1 MIRMFHMLL
10 LVAVVALPAAAQTR
24 DRLGPRD
31 LKDGPRVL
39 EAFAS
44 ITRGHAGSTMLVLAD
59 GKPVALATA
68 VRTEGYLVTKASEIS
83 DGDIAVVL
91 PGGGKLEAKVVG
103 EDDAIDLALL
113 RVDADDLKPVAWTD
127 DERDPGAGRWL
138 ISAGVGSHPLAVGV
152 VSVPRRKIAPS
163 NGVLGIQ
170 LGDERDGGVAVA
182 QVFTES
188 GAEAAG
194 LQVDDVITQIDKH
207 RTSTR
212 YALVT
217 AVKRYRAGD
226 RIKLAYVRDGKTREV
241 EAVLGHRPTGF
252 GGRQARMNA
261 MGGELSMRR
270 DDFKAAVQH
279 DTVITPQQ
287 CGGAVYTLDGEAVG
301 INIARAGRTESYYLP
316 ADVVRETV
324 DKLMPV
330 TEHEGDASPVHS
342 ADEAAVDRQ

>member
-127 DERDPGAGRWL
+127 DERDPPRAKALTDATDIEREL
-138 ISAGVGSHPLAVGV
+138 DYTILEADLLSTVINTHPPRAQ
-152 VSVPRRKIAPS
+152 PRRAYYGLKRRGEWTVHHCQHRREHGRRLAPIAQHTCHDKRPRHLS
-163 NGVLGIQ
+163 SHLQ
-170 LGDERDGGVAVA
+170 RTPAERAK
-182 QVFTES
+182 Q
-188 GAEAAG
+188 
-194 LQVDDVITQIDKH
+194 
-207 RTSTR
+207 
-212 YALVT
+212 
-217 AVKRYRAGD
+217 RA
-226 RIKLAYVRDGKTREV
+226 
-241 EAVLGHRPTGF
+241 
-252 GGRQARMNA
+252 
-261 MGGELSMRR
+261 
-270 DDFKAAVQH
+270 
-279 DTVITPQQ
+279 
-287 CGGAVYTLDGEAVG
+287 
-301 INIARAGRTESYYLP
+301 
-316 ADVVRETV
+316 
-324 DKLMPV
+324 
-330 TEHEGDASPVHS
+330 
-342 ADEAAVDRQ
+342 